1 MIFPEI
7 PKQGITALTK
17 SNCKN
22 CEKLKGYLFDNNI
35 EHKSI
40 NCDEYYKDEEL
51 TKQLRHYLITL
62 TGNKNNSYPMVFL
75 NGVYLG
81 GYYNTLDYFDD
92 F

>member
-7 PKQGITALTK
+7 SIQGITVLTK
-17 SNCKN
+17 SNCIN
-22 CEKLKGYLFDNNI
+22 CVKLKGYLFDNDI
-35 EHKSI
+35 EYKPI
-40 NCDEYYKDEEL
+40 NCDEYYKDEES

-62 TGNKNNSYPMVFL
+62 TGKTNNSYPMVFL

-81 GYYNTLDYFDD
+81 GYHNLLDFFDD